1 MAVGRPFID
10 APIGR
15 GFLSFEGVHP
25 CVGAVLDS
33 HPGLLIAAG
42 GLLVLGSALGAFLVV
57 RRRRKAGRA
66 GGLDGALAAEPAG
79 RQRGQEEATR
89 HHLDALARMAELT
102 AQLAAGDGAEDLC
115 RTVAATENRDGEV
128 IGALSA
134 DSLAPRRPWGEF
146 ADRLLRLYSVRGE
159 WWKSMATAC

>member
-1 MAVGRPFID
+1 MRTARMETL
-10 APIGR
+10 A
-15 GFLSFEGVHP
+15 S
-25 CVGAVLDS
+25 
-33 HPGLLIAAG
+33 LI
-42 GLLVLGSALGAFLVV
+42 LALGPLGNALVAFLIV
-57 RRRRKAGRA
+57 RRRRKADGAAGRS
-66 GGLDGALAAEPAG
+66 GALAADC
-79 RQRGQEEATR
+79 QSGQEATGQ
-89 HHLDALARMAELT
+89 HLDALARMAELT